1 MEVADK
7 LRGTFKQHEYGAVM
21 LPLLVLRRMDAV
33 LAPTKDAVLAKVKT
47 FSTIGHGQ
55 EELLKKVAGCGFY
68 NVAPWTFA
76 TLLNDDKNLAD
87 SLARYVR
94 GLSRDAYRVM
104 DAYNVDDKIARL
116 DRAGLLYAVLAD
128 FATSTCGPRW
138 FRTRRWAGET
148 PDPAQVTRRGPRRSY
163 PVATQSTCAQPRAFN
178 PGTDAA
184 RSPTRIVSSQR
195 THLMPAGAPP

>member
-1 MEVADK
+1 MIAAAA
-7 LRGTFKQHEYGAVM
+7 GATSHG
-21 LPLLVLRRMDAV
+21 RSARAHQ
-33 LAPTKDAVLAKVKT
+33 ARVLAKVKT

-87 SLARYVR
+87 SLARSIR

-116 DRAGLLYAVLAD
+116 DRAGLLLR
-128 FATSTCGPRW
+128 GPGRLR
-138 FRTRRWAGET
+138 FKERVDLSQRGCRI
-148 PDPAQVTRRGPRRSY
+148 DRRRGSPGLRLHERAQRRDGQALRTTGILGPKDVLTTRWVQ
-163 PVATQSTCAQPRAFN
+163 PVGRDGASPSVAP
-178 PGTDAA
+178 A
-184 RSPTRIVSSQR
+184 RR
-195 THLMPAGAPP
+195 